1 VESLRP
7 RHIRIV
13 FAALLAA
20 ASAGMF
26 AAFAGTGSSSISD
39 EYQYGHTTTVCH
51 KGKTIQVD
59 DNAVNMH
66 LSHGDKLG
74 AC

>member
-7 RHIRIV
+7 RHIRLV

-26 AAFAGTGSSSISD
+26 AAFAGAGANSVSD
-39 EYQYGHTTTVCH
+39 QYQYGHTTTVCH

-59 DNAVNMH
+59 DSAVNMH
-66 LSHGDKLG
+66 LGHGDRLG
-74 AC
+74 PC